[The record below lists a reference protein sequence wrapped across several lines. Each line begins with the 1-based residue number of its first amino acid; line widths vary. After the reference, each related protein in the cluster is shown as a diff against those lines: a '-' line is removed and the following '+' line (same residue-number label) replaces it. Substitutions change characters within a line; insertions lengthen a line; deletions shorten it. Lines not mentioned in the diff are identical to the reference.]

1 MGGMG
6 LRQNDLF
13 ATWGLEHNDLGPS
26 IGHA

>member
-13 ATWGLEHNDLGPS
+13 AIWGLGHNDLGPS